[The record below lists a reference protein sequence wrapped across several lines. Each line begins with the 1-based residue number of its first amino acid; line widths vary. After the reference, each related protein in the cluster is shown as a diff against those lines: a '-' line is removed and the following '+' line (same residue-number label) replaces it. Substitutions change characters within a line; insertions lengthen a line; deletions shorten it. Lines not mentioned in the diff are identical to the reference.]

1 MQRRLAAFAA
11 CALFTSAAA
20 WPQAARAQSPPELR
34 LSSVI
39 DYARCSASTFHTSS
53 LDTEAARGELRAG
66 ERVLSEGVEVGVS
79 AGPRFLTGNTHG
91 ASSPQADLGLKVG
104 VSLGRPGDRAR
115 RIEEGE
121 ANLTLARA
129 QAARADVEA
138 IRGALMLYRE
148 AATRAATLTLAETR
162 LELTRRLSEVA
173 AARAQSG
180 ESGAL
185 EAELASLRYERE
197 AAEVARQRARLQR
210 LERRLATVL
219 GVDPSAD
226 DRADAGDAGLTTL
239 PTAAELQRVHEALQR
254 SETASPRAAELQ
266 AQAEALRA
274 RARMQ
279 RGERWPGL
287 RVSVGAEREG
297 SEALAAHLGLG
308 FSFGSGA
315 ERRAL
320 SEALGAAAERAD
332 ALAQAELQRTQE
344 RAQASAALLDTLLE
358 HHRRW
363 EDELLPRHL
372 AMRERYLAAYEAGA
386 LPLREILTL
395 ERELSEAED
404 ARTALLADLLSATTE
419 ALELLNFHHPDAAG
433 AEELVCA
440 R

>member
-39 DYARCSASTFHTSS
+39 DYARCSAPTFHASS

-79 AGPRFLTGNTHG
+79 AGPRFLPG
-91 ASSPQADLGLKVG
+91 SDESPQADLGLEVG
-104 VSLGRPGDRAR
+104 LPLGRPGDRAR
-115 RIEEGE
+115 RIKEGE
-121 ANLTLARA
+121 ANLALSER
-129 QAARADVEA
+129 QAERADVEA

-162 LELTRRLSEVA
+162 LQLTRRLSEVA
-173 AARAQSG
+173 AARAESG

-185 EAELASLRYERE
+185 EAELAALRYERE
-197 AAEVARQRARLQR
+197 AAEVARQRARLQQ

-219 GVDPSAD
+219 EIDQPAEDSAD
-226 DRADAGDAGLTTL
+226 ADDAGLATL
-239 PTAAELQRVHEALQR
+239 PTAAELQRVHQALLR
-254 SETASPRAAELQ
+254 SETASPRAAELR

-274 RARMQ
+274 RARAQ
-279 RGERWPGL
+279 RAERWPGL
-287 RVSVGAEREG
+287 RLSLGAEREG

-308 FSFGSGA
+308 FAFGSGT

-320 SEALGAAAERAD
+320 SDALGAAAERAD
-332 ALAQAELQRTQE
+332 ALAQAEQARTQQ

-372 AMRERYLAAYEAGA
+372 AMRERYRAAYEAGA
-386 LPLREILTL
+386 LPLHEILTL

-433 AEELVCA
+433 AEEVVCA